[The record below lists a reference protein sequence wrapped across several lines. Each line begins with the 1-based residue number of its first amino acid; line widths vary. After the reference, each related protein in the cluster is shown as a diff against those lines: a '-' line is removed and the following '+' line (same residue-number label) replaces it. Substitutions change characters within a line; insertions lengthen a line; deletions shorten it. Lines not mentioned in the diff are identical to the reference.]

1 MFTQLP
7 VAPLSPSLDF
17 AGQTVLI
24 TGANTG
30 LGYSTALLYLQHGA
44 STVIIGVRTTSKGEA
59 AKAKFL
65 SDKVVSARINAP
77 NIVVWELDMASEK
90 SVVAFANRVK
100 STYPVLHIA
109 ILNAGGFP
117 FKGYG
122 TSKETGRETTV
133 QVNYVSTVLLGIL
146 LLPLLKSTSRNIGA
160 PTNLTFTGSEVAR
173 GPRIVVPNGQSILNS
188 LNNPKK
194 FSPNVRYGESKL
206 LLAAFVKAF
215 APYVDSSEVIVNNL
229 CPGAVATDL
238 GRDAPWYLQPLFP
251 IFLALMA
258 ARTPDV
264 GARLI
269 VRAGCAGKET
279 HGLLLANHTKFSVP
293 FIEGADGERFIE
305 RLRVETLSVL
315 KEVTDLGL

>member
-1 MFTQLP
+1 MFSQLP
-7 VAPLSPSLDF
+7 VAPLSSSLDF
-17 AGQTVLI
+17 SGRTILV

-44 STVIIGVRTTSKGEA
+44 STVIIGVRSTSKGEA
-59 AKAKFL
+59 AKAKL
-65 SDKVVSARINAP
+65 LVDKVVSARTKAP
-77 NIVVWELDMASEK
+77 TIVIWELDMASEE
-90 SVVAFANRVK
+90 SVVAFADRVK
-100 STYPVLHIA
+100 STYPALHAA

-122 TSKETGRETTV
+122 TSEETGRETTV

-146 LLPLLKSTSRNIGA
+146 LLPLLKSTSKSIGA

-173 GPRIVVPNGQSILNS
+173 GPRIVVPEGQSILDS

-194 FSPNVRYGESKL
+194 FNGNVRYGESKL

-215 APYVDSSEVIVNNL
+215 APYVDSSEVVVNNL

-238 GRDAPWYLQPLFP
+238 GRDAPWYIKPLLP
-251 IFLALMA
+251 VFLVLMA
-258 ARTPDV
+258 ARTPEV

-279 HGLLLANHTKFSVP
+279 HGLLLANHVKF
-293 FIEGADGERFIE
+293 RF
-305 RLRVETLSVL
+305 VL
-315 KEVTDLGL
+315 GYVMHLIDD